1 MRWRLL
7 GPAAAIVVA
16 VTAGVALTRSDDDA
30 PPIAPDPVAVSSDA
44 PRLASLDELLSA
56 SDLVVRAHVSGT
68 ERGRVFGE
76 PGGDATV
83 ESRLVT
89 LDVSEVLAGA
99 APTDGAVLVEE
110 EGWLEDGT
118 PLIVDGAAPSS
129 PGDDG
134 IWFLVRVGDPDVP
147 VFVVIS
153 AQGRYLVDG
162 ERLAGASGEDPLIA
176 TLARLSVDELSAR
189 IAALRRSSP

>member
-7 GPAAAIVVA
+7 GPALAILVAVVA
-16 VTAGVALTRSDDDA
+16 GVVLTRSDDEPE
-30 PPIAPDPVAVSSDA
+30 PPEPLEPVAVSSDA
-44 PRLASLDELLSA
+44 PRLATLDALVAA
-56 SDLVVRAHVSGT
+56 SDVVVRAEVVAT

-76 PGGDATV
+76 PGGAAV

-89 LDVSEVLAGA
+89 LEVTDVLAGV
-99 APTDGAVLVEE
+99 APADDAVLVEE
-110 EGWLEDGT
+110 EGWLEDGA
-118 PLIVDGAAPSS
+118 PLIVDGAAPSR

-147 VFVVIS
+147 VYVVVS

-162 ERLAGASGEDPLIA
+162 DGLAGASGDDPLVDA
-176 TLARLSVDELSAR
+176 LARLSVDELTAR
-189 IAALRRSSP
+189 LAALRLSAP